1 MAAAQ
6 TYEPIATQTLGSA
19 VATVTF
25 SSIPSTYTDII
36 LVSVPISAAAQDMYF
51 RINGDS
57 GTNYSR
63 VILYGTGSAAGSTL
77 ASNQT
82 LGMANYYGNPDPV
95 TKSNQTLHFM
105 NYSNSTTYK
114 SILVRA
120 NNAAGG
126 TDAMLNLWRSTSAIT
141 SIELRV
147 SPSATVN
154 FSTGSVFTL
163 YGIKAA

>member
-1 MAAAQ
+1 MAS

-36 LVSVPISAAAQDMYF
+36 LVSVPKSAAAQDLYF

-63 VILYGTGSAAGSTL
+63 TILYGTGSVAGSTT
-77 ASNQT
+77 ATSQT
-82 LGMANYYGNPDPV
+82 LGMANYYGNPDP
-95 TKSNQTLHFM
+95 TTISNQILHFL
-105 NYSNSTTYK
+105 NYSNTAPYK
-114 SILVRA
+114 TVLIRS
-120 NNAAGG
+120 NNASGG
-126 TDAMLNLWRSTSAIT
+126 TDAIINLWRSTSAIT

-147 SPSATVN
+147 SPAASVN
-154 FSTGSVFTL
+154 FTTGSIFTL